1 MDLSGIISISG
12 MPGLYKVVAQSKNGL
27 IVESLIDKKRIP
39 AYSHYK
45 ISALE
50 DISIFTT
57 GEDMPLSQVFQK
69 IHDKEKGG
77 QAPDH
82 KGNDGEL
89 RKYFGEAV
97 SEYDQDRVYA
107 SDIRKVINWYNLLQK
122 NDMLKPKQDE
132 KSEEKADKSDK
143 AEKKAKAPIDDK
155 SKATPKAKPK
165 DAAKPTRTS
174 APKVKAAG
182 VRKTGTA

>member
-1 MDLSGIISISG
+1 

-69 IHDKEKGG
+69 ISDKENGG
-77 QAPDH
+77 PAPDH

-89 RKYFGEAV
+89 RNYFGGAIA
-97 SEYDQDRVYA
+97 EYDQERVYA

-122 NDMLKPKQDE
+122 NDLLKAKA
-132 KSEEKADKSDK
+132 EEKAEEGTEKTEKKTKASVEDK
-143 AEKKAKAPIDDK
+143 AKTAQKAA
-155 SKATPKAKPK
+155 SKAKPK
-165 DAAKPTRTS
+165 DAGKPTRTS

>member
-1 MDLSGIISISG
+1 

-57 GEDMPLSQVFQK
+57 GEDMPLSEVFQK
-69 IHDKEKGG
+69 ISDKENGG
-77 QAPDH
+77 PAADH
-82 KGNDGEL
+82 KGNDNEL
-89 RKYFGEAV
+89 RTYFGGV
-97 SEYDQDRVYA
+97 IPEYDQERVYG

-122 NDMLKPKQDE
+122 NDLLKPKADD
-132 KSEEKADKSDK
+132 KAEEVTEK
-143 AEKKAKAPIDDK
+143 AEKKTKPSVEDKAKTAQ
-155 SKATPKAKPK
+155 KAASKAKPK
-165 DAAKPTRTS
+165 DTGKPTRTS